1 MPLRIRNERWWQS
14 VDIEVTLRLVQSVQ
28 IRLHRGIVNTEK
40 FIRRGHHVNL
50 VRLRFL
56 SMNWY
61 TGSFTGAFCRYTP
74 ISRKRVLRSEAEPRL
89 EILRL

>member
-50 VRLRFL
+50 VRFALRALFVHEL
-56 SMNWY
+56 
-61 TGSFTGAFCRYTP
+61 
-74 ISRKRVLRSEAEPRL
+74 VHRL
-89 EILRL
+89 VYRGIL